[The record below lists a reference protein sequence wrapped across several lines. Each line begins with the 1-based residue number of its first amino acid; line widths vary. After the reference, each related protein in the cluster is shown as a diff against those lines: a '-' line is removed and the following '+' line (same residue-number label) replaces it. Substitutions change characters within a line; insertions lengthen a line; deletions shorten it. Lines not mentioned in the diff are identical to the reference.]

1 MKIITLLN
9 EKGGVGKTTL
19 AVHLAA
25 GLAMKG
31 QRVVL
36 VDADA
41 QASATGSFGMAEK
54 ERTLYDLLVRDME
67 FNTIL
72 RRVPTDLYAHPDLA
86 SSGGELLL
94 VPSNLETRSIQSSL
108 QDATI
113 VAERFAELDGWADT
127 VVFDTSPTPS
137 LFHVT
142 IYAATD
148 YVVYPCICEALSLE
162 GLEKSVA
169 RLKANAIYRSK
180 PTPILPLGIVPT
192 MYRSTTA
199 LHVYN
204 LKALREQYGPL
215 VKQEIPQRIVW
226 GEAVQTGQTV
236 FAYAPD
242 SPACQDAFALT
253 EMVYEEVSAVR

>member
-19 AVHLAA
+19 AVHVAA

-41 QASATGSFGMAEK
+41 QASATGSFGLSER
-54 ERTLYDLLVRDME
+54 ERTLYDLLVREAE
-67 FNTIL
+67 FSSVL
-72 RRVPTDLYAHPDLA
+72 RRIPREQYAHPDYA
-86 SSGGELLL
+86 MIGGELLL

-113 VAERFAELDGWADT
+113 VAERFAELEDWADVI
-127 VVFDTSPTPS
+127 VVDTSPTPS

-148 YVVYPCICEALSLE
+148 YVIYPCICEALSLE

-169 RLKANAIYRSK
+169 RLKANSIYRSK
-180 PTPILPLGIVPT
+180 PGPILPLGIVPT
-192 MYRSTTA
+192 MYRATTA

-204 LKALREQYGPL
+204 LGALREQYGAL
-215 VKQEIPQRIVW
+215 VKAEIPQRIVW

-242 SPACQDAFALT
+242 SPACNDAFALT
-253 EMVYEEVSAVR
+253 EMVHEEISAVR